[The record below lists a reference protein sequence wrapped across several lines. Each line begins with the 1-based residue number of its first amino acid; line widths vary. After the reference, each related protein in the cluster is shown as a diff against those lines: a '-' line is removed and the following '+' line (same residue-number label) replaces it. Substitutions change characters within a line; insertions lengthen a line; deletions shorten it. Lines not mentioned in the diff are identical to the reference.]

1 VIVRISTEGQYELP
15 DDLIDELNRLD
26 NETVTAVESADE
38 SRFRAAYD
46 ELIELVRSRG
56 TPLGEDDLAESAL
69 ILPPSDLT
77 LSEAEVQF
85 TGEGLL
91 PD

>member
-1 VIVRISTEGQYELP
+1 VIVRISNDGQYQVP

-26 NETVTAVESADE
+26 NETVGAVQSADAA
-38 SRFRAAYD
+38 RFASTYGD
-46 ELIELVRSRG
+46 LVDLVRSRG
-56 TPLGEDDLAESAL
+56 TRLGDDDLHESEL
-69 ILPPSDLT
+69 ILPPADLT
-77 LSEAEVQF
+77 LAEAEHEF